1 MSSLSHP
8 AVRNVCFIGAG
19 YVGKFP
25 LLSHLAPRTSYLEP
39 PPPSSLPTSLQESN
53 VNQGGPTAAVIA
65 LYNREVTVT
74 VVDKDAARIA
84 RWNSAHPPIHEP
96 GLQEIL
102 RITRDGTNTYQFNQN
117 RGGKPAVA
125 INHVTLGRSPNLF
138 FTTDMERSVR
148 LANIIFICVST
159 PTKHGGEGSGIA
171 TDMTAFETVAAFVA
185 ANAQPGIIIVE
196 KSTVPCG
203 TADAFENVVSASD
216 SQAQFHRN

>member
-25 LLSHLAPRTSYLEP
+25 LAPLPRPSPLAPRTSSLVLFAHP
-39 PPPSSLPTSLQESN
+39 PPESN
-53 VNQGGPTAAVIA
+53 VVQGGPTAAVIA

-159 PTKHGGEGSGIA
+159 PTKQGGEGSGIA

-203 TADAFENVVSASD
+203 TADAFENVVSALS
-216 SQAQFHRN
+216 SQVQFHLD